1 MISDTLK
8 FFEYSHTKNTTCLDL
23 ETSQR
28 IQCCK
33 WTSHFYHIQ
42 VHNSFSIQI
51 TTAIYMEYHFLRYGN
66 SFCHF
71 SSAFRQ
77 IKLNIRTSFKYYIRS
92 LKILKNWQLQ
102 QVFVLQCLRISL
114 AFQSPKSS
122 SDIQIFCVSDM
133 AIKLR
138 AKKFYI
144 AQKLKLSF
152 FTDNMKIAG

>member
-1 MISDTLK
+1 MFRNYQKDTVLP
-8 FFEYSHTKNTTCLDL
+8 D
-23 ETSQR
+23 
-28 IQCCK
+28 K
-33 WTSHFYHIQ
+33 WTSYFYHIQ
-42 VHNSFSIQI
+42 VHDSFSIQI
-51 TTAIYMEYHFLRYGN
+51 TTAIYIEYHFLRYGN

-92 LKILKNWQLQ
+92 LKILKNWQTIAG
-102 QVFVLQCLRISL
+102 FCQCLRISL

>member
-1 MISDTLK
+1 MFRNYQKDTVLP
-8 FFEYSHTKNTTCLDL
+8 D
-23 ETSQR
+23 
-28 IQCCK
+28 K
-33 WTSHFYHIQ
+33 WTSYFYHIQ

-51 TTAIYMEYHFLRYGN
+51 TTAIYMEYYFLRYGN

-92 LKILKNWQLQ
+92 LIILKKLATIAG
-102 QVFVLQCLRISL
+102 FCFLVLTQYIFSILV
-114 AFQSPKSS
+114 PKSS
-122 SDIQIFCVSDM
+122 ADIQIFCVSDM

>member
-1 MISDTLK
+1 MFRNYQKDTVLP
-8 FFEYSHTKNTTCLDL
+8 D
-23 ETSQR
+23 
-28 IQCCK
+28 K
-33 WTSHFYHIQ
+33 WTSYFYHIQ
-42 VHNSFSIQI
+42 VHDSFSIQI
-51 TTAIYMEYHFLRYGN
+51 TTAIYIEYHFLRYGN

-77 IKLNIRTSFKYYIRS
+77 IKLNIRTPFKYYIQS
-92 LKILKNWQLQ
+92 LIILKKIGNYSRFLFCSAYIVYLQ
-102 QVFVLQCLRISL
+102 HSSPLKL
-114 AFQSPKSS
+114 A
-122 SDIQIFCVSDM
+122 QIFCVSDM